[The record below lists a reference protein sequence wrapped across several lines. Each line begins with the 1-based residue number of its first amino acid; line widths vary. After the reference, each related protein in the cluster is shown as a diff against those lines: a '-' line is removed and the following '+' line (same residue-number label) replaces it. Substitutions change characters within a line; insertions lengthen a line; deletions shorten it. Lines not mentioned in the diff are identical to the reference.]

1 MVIFVACLAA
11 SYCLG
16 SIPAAYIAGKSR
28 GIDLRKHGSGNL
40 GATNVMRVL
49 GTKVGLLVFAFD
61 MAKGA
66 APVLLFP
73 RLVPASALPFGN
85 PVWFAIL
92 CGALAIAGHT
102 RPVFLG
108 FGKGGKGVA
117 TAAGVFLALAPVQT
131 LLALVVFAVVLLSSG
146 YVSLGSLTSA
156 TILPLLLAIT
166 VGVRSPVFLVSIAI
180 ALFVFWTH
188 RANIVRLRNGEEN
201 RFGKRVG
208 GGGGGAASKRPAAT
222 LAIALVIVLAV
233 LIAAR
238 FA

>member
-1 MVIFVACLAA
+1 MMLIFAACLAA

-28 GIDLRKHGSGNL
+28 GIDLRQHGSGNL

-49 GTKVGLLVFAFD
+49 GTKVGMLVFAFD

-66 APVLLFP
+66 LPVLLFP
-73 RLVPASALPFGN
+73 RLVPAAAMPLGN
-85 PVWFAIL
+85 TMLFAIL
-92 CGALAIAGHT
+92 CGAAAIAGHT

-117 TAAGVFLALAPVQT
+117 TAGGVFLALAPVQT
-131 LLALVVFAVVLLSSG
+131 LLALIVFAVVLLSSG
-146 YVSLGSLTSA
+146 YVSLGSLASA
-156 TILPLLLAIT
+156 AILPVLLAIT
-166 VGVRSPVFLVSIAI
+166 VGVRSPIFAASAI
-180 ALFVFWTH
+180 VALFVFWTH
-188 RANIVRLRNGEEN
+188 RANIVRLRNGEEH
-201 RFGKRVG
+201 RFGKRGVP
-208 GGGGGAASKRPAAT
+208 AKRPAAT
-222 LAIALVIVLAV
+222 LAITLVIVLAV